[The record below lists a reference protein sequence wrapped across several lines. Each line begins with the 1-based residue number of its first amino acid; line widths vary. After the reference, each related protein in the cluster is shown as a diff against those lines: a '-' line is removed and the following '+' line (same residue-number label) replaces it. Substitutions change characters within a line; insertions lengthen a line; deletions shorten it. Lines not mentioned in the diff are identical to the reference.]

1 MFAVAAF
8 LLLSM
13 GGAAVVAAPVT
24 IPLMLVLSRRHPTT
38 TFRAAGLVF
47 VGLTAAE
54 VAWALTYLQLQEAQ
68 PWIWFVPLLGGVIA
82 AAGFIAATKPG
93 RRH

>member
-8 LLLSM
+8 LLVSM
-13 GGAAVVAAPVT
+13 GGAVVAAPVT
-24 IPLMLVLSRRHPTT
+24 LPLMLVLSRHHPTA
-38 TFRAAGLVF
+38 TFRVAGLVL

-54 VAWALTYLQLQEAQ
+54 VAWALTHLQLQEAQ
-68 PWIWFVPLLGGVIA
+68 PWIWLVPLLGGVIA

>member
-1 MFAVAAF
+1 
-8 LLLSM
+8 M

-24 IPLMLVLSRRHPTT
+24 IPLMLILSRRHPTT
-38 TFRAAGLVF
+38 IFRVAGLVL

-54 VAWALTYLQLQEAQ
+54 VAWALTYLQLQETQ
-68 PWIWFVPLLGGVIA
+68 PWIWFVALLAGVIA
-82 AAGFIAATKPG
+82 AASFTAATKPG